1 MVVPLARDLIVAL
14 NDEGDNPYPTD
25 NGPMR
30 NRLLKYVK
38 EHPNCIN
45 FIGDW
50 KDNLHSREIYE
61 PIEDELK
68 KLYSTPIN
76 YDVHLHDIPRLDNIV
91 KGFFRENT
99 GFKFSK
105 ELMDWASIGAE
116 ENDEPLSDDLEVPDE
131 ENAEEEENESIHN
144 QEAYIDIL
152 PDFNTNAEII
162 PTDEISTYNFASN
175 ATITYQELAELCL
188 NQARK
193 SYVSQKARNLERAT
207 VEQKR
212 REKLISTIN
221 KYFDLNEIAENL
233 SSREQRL
240 DKMSIDELEILRQQC
255 EDKFDML
262 KTKDM
267 IKNVLAAVEIGYK
280 ACFGHR
286 GGIPLGKERVW
297 VIDESVI
304 QEINNALFDV
314 RSVPGNA
321 CRRIIDQYHF
331 HLPDGVTVSLEVLK
345 ILLQGSHIVKRDEL
359 EAEDEEEEA
368 EEAEEDDEEEEIEE
382 V

>member
-1 MVVPLARDLIVAL
+1 MVIPVARDLIVAL

-68 KLYSTPIN
+68 KLYSTPIDYN
-76 YDVHLHDIPRLDNIV
+76 VHLHDIPRLDGIV
-91 KGFFRENT
+91 KGFFRENN

-105 ELMDWASIGAE
+105 ELMDWASIGVDE
-116 ENDEPLSDDLEVPDE
+116 YENQSDDLEIQIDE
-131 ENAEEEENESIHN
+131 ENVEEEENESVHN

-152 PDFNTNAEII
+152 PDFNANTEII
-162 PTDEISTYNFASN
+162 PADEISTYNFASN

-193 SYVSQKARNLERAT
+193 SYVSQKARNLELAT

-240 DKMSIDELEILRQQC
+240 EKMTIDELEILRQQC

-280 ACFGHR
+280 ACFGKH
-286 GGIPLGKERVW
+286 GGIPIGKERILT
-297 VIDESVI
+297 IDESVI
-304 QEINNALFDV
+304 QEINNTLFDV

-321 CRRIIDQYHF
+321 CRRIIDKHHF
-331 HLPDGVTVSLEVLK
+331 HLADEVTVGLEVLK
-345 ILLQGSHIVKRDEL
+345 ILLQGSHIVRKDEME
-359 EAEDEEEEA
+359 EADEEEE
-368 EEAEEDDEEEEIEE
+368 ELEEEEEE
-382 V
+382 LEEI